1 MSRYLSFFCLFQ
13 ENGHPAPDGYFYYG
27 VTIALASAL
36 IFIIW
41 HFANKVTTTLDTLR
55 VTVNELVSITKV
67 HEVEINN
74 AKKDIE
80 ELQQPKRKKQ

>member
-67 HEVEINN
+67 HEEKHAQHDKN
-74 AKKDIE
+74 IE
-80 ELQQPKRKKQ
+80 ELKKKKK